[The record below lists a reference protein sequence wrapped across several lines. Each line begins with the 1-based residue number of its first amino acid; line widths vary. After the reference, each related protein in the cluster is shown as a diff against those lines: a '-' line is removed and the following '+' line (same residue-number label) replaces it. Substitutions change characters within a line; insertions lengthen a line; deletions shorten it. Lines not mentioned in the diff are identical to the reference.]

1 MKIKKLIISFPFLLT
16 TLFIGCGK
24 KNNKNPEL
32 KISDSNSYLV
42 TNKWREFSNLY
53 SFDFSTNKTSLILSR
68 PASGDSIV
76 FQKYDSLNKIQG
88 IYFAERFSGN
98 KLTRVTYFSSISNN
112 SGVEHTEFPMNL
124 HNIISVDNN
133 IIGIGYDR
141 GEIIKTDMSLQNTI
155 IKNRQILNLDYQ
167 DIENPSKSETN
178 VTSLLYANG
187 KVYLVSIGNYKDKN
201 IKPTIYQ
208 LSDDLQNAEKIGFV
222 SDCFNASKQ
231 INVIDKSKL
240 VISCNPY
247 PNSQATKMNLFLI
260 DVSSIKDKGSPLIKE
275 IISKNRD
282 ENGIQQFEIG
292 GISED
297 KNSIFVTERKKM
309 DDQDWKNSVISSSY
323 WIDLSSPE
331 SITVNDLTRQTPVNS
346 VAGSVTY
353 NFEAKS
359 YLFSCLIDANNST
372 CIKGKGAVS
381 QSRNAKNSIEVD
393 FGIKGVDE
401 IKFPTPVF

>member
-1 MKIKKLIISFPFLLT
+1 ME
-16 TLFIGCGK
+16 K

-141 GEIIKTDMSLQNTI
+141 GEIIKTDLFLQKTI
-155 IKNRQILNLDYQ
+155 LKSTQVSNLEYEDIKKTN
-167 DIENPSKSETN
+167 N
-178 VTSLLYANG
+178 VTSILYANE
-187 KVYLVSIGNYKDKN
+187 KAYLVSYGNYDNVN

-208 LSDDLQNAEKIGFV
+208 LSDDLLTAEKIGFV

-247 PNSQATKMNLFLI
+247 PNSQFPKMNLFLI
-260 DVSSIKDKGSPLIKE
+260 DVSTIKNEGSPLIKE
-275 IISKNRD
+275 IISKDINKVETRH
-282 ENGIQQFEIG
+282 IEIG

-297 KNSIFVTERKKM
+297 KSSIFVTERKKM

-353 NFEAKS
+353 NFESKS
-359 YLFSCLIDANNST
+359 YLFSCLIDAKNST
-372 CIKGKGAVS
+372 CINGKGAVS